1 MKIYQIHCRRYVT
14 LIETMIALAILGL
27 VATVIGLNVS
37 KAMQDQRFRTEIA
50 LVVEQLR
57 LAQSLMLI
65 LNEDVKVHFKEEAGQ
80 IHYGLSFQC
89 PMKSG
94 WDKELTRK
102 PQPLKAI
109 RTVAFKGTGEEKAPG
124 SLTLNF
130 LSSGMVMSSGTLT
143 LSTAK
148 GLNSSDTRYVNLPG
162 YPHPITAVANEE
174 SALSL
179 QMRATRSDDQ
189 LTQFIMP
196 EIISK
201 FQAQSKSQTQPQ
213 DKTKPE
219 PNPVPQK

>member
-1 MKIYQIHCRRYVT
+1 MT

-27 VATVIGLNVS
+27 VATVIGVNVS
-37 KAMQDQRFRTEIA
+37 KAMQDQRFRTEVA

-65 LNEDVKVHFKEEAGQ
+65 LNEDVKVHFKEEPGQ
-80 IHYGLSFQC
+80 IQYGLSFQC

-102 PQPLKAI
+102 TQPLKAI

-148 GLNSSDTRYVNLPG
+148 GLSETRYVNLPG
-162 YPHPITAVANEE
+162 YPHPITAVANEG
-174 SALSL
+174 SVLSR
-179 QMRATRSDDQ
+179 QMQATRNDDQ

-196 EIISK
+196 EIIAK
-201 FQAQSKSQTQPQ
+201 FQAQAQSKSQPQTQ
-213 DKTKPE
+213 DNTKTD
-219 PNPVPQK
+219 PNPVPKK